1 MEKRNRWKDAAG
13 LIADSFRMSKANYVT
28 LTVSAIIESAK
39 SILEM
44 MAPAMLVDRI
54 TGAGAFGPV
63 LGIVFFYALAV
74 LLADASRKAVSLF
87 STAFGY
93 KAGNRAA
100 LSVRSEERR
109 VGKECM

>member
-54 TGAGAFGPV
+54 TGA
-63 LGIVFFYALAV
+63 
-74 LLADASRKAVSLF
+74 VSENQEGL
-87 STAFGY
+87 
-93 KAGNRAA
+93 
-100 LSVRSEERR
+100 
-109 VGKECM
+109 